1 MKSLFV
7 NTAGGKVGAA
17 DGLNLFF
24 GALLGANL
32 GTLDRLSLGDYVQL
46 TILLAGTV
54 MALRM
59 FATSERRVYMVVVLG
74 IYALMLGA
82 IATVPKLKPEGMD
95 EGDLH
100 RLIATLAIWVTF
112 VLAAELMPTRAEAPA
127 LASTD
132 EDPSQP

>member
-7 NTAGGKVGAA
+7 NTEGGKVGAA

-32 GTLDRLSLGDYVQL
+32 GTLDRLAIGDYIQL

-59 FATSERRVYMVVVLG
+59 FATSERRIYMLVVLG
-74 IYALMLGA
+74 FYALLLGA
-82 IATVPKLKPEGMD
+82 VATVPKLRPAGLA

-100 RLIATLAIWVTF
+100 RLLATLAIWVTF
-112 VLAAELMPTRAEAPA
+112 VIAAELLPTRNAARPEASA
-127 LASTD
+127 G
-132 EDPSQP
+132 EPS